1 MLRKENDMNICI
13 SKNSVDLFILIFALI
28 NIFLNM
34 AGAAIFSDTSE
45 NPNTKMLCNILVV
58 VFAIEIGVVVL
69 LFTWVP
75 RL

>member
-1 MLRKENDMNICI
+1 MNIYI
-13 SKNSVDLFILIFALI
+13 SKNSVDLFILAFALI

-34 AGAAIFSDTSE
+34 VGAAILSYTSE
-45 NPNTKMLCNILVV
+45 STNTKIVFNISVV

>member
-1 MLRKENDMNICI
+1 MNIYI
-13 SKNSVDLFILIFALI
+13 SKNGVDLFILIFALI
-28 NIFLNM
+28 NIFLNLT
-34 AGAAIFSDTSE
+34 GAAIFSEVSE

-58 VFAIEIGVVVL
+58 VFAIEIGVAFL

>member
-1 MLRKENDMNICI
+1 MNIYI
-13 SKNSVDLFILIFALI
+13 SKNSVDLFILIFAII

-34 AGAAIFSDTSE
+34 VGAAIFSDTSE
-45 NPNTKMLCNILVV
+45 STNAKIVFDILVV

>member
-1 MLRKENDMNICI
+1 MNIYI

-34 AGAAIFSDTSE
+34 AGAAILSYTSE
-45 NPNTKMLCNILVV
+45 STNTKIVFNISVV